1 MKLDDN
7 LKKKINLL
15 QKLKNN
21 NIADEKQ
28 ITSINYIEGKKLKL
42 NAEED
47 ILLFQL
53 SECIKNKQ
61 SIFKFLLED
70 QKGNE
75 DERNN

>member
-1 MKLDDN
+1 MKLDDD

-28 ITSINYIEGKKLKL
+28 ITSINYIEGRKLKL

-47 ILLFQL
+47 MLLFQL
-53 SECIKNKQ
+53 SECIKNRQ
-61 SIFKFLLED
+61 SILKFLLEE
-70 QKGNE
+70 QKGNQ
-75 DERNN
+75 DEWNN

>member
-7 LKKKINLL
+7 IKKKMIFL

-21 NIADEKQ
+21 NIVDERQ
-28 ITSINYIEGKKLKL
+28 VVSINYIDGKKLKL

-47 ILLFQL
+47 IFLLQL

-61 SIFKFLLED
+61 SILKFLLEE

-75 DERNN
+75 NERND

>member
-7 LKKKINLL
+7 IKKKMNFL

-21 NIADEKQ
+21 NIVDERQ
-28 ITSINYIEGKKLKL
+28 VVSINYIDGKKLKL

-47 ILLFQL
+47 IFLLQL

-61 SIFKFLLED
+61 SILRFLLEE
-70 QKGNE
+70 QKGHE

>member
-7 LKKKINLL
+7 IKKKMNFL

-21 NIADEKQ
+21 NIVDERQ
-28 ITSINYIEGKKLKL
+28 VVSINYIDGKKLKL

-47 ILLFQL
+47 IFLLQL

-61 SIFKFLLED
+61 SILKFLLEE

>member
-7 LKKKINLL
+7 IKKKMNFL

-21 NIADEKQ
+21 NITDERQ
-28 ITSINYIEGKKLKL
+28 VVSINYIEGKKLKL

-47 ILLFQL
+47 IFLLQL

-61 SIFKFLLED
+61 SILKFLLEE

-75 DERNN
+75 DERND

>member
-7 LKKKINLL
+7 IKKKMNFL

-21 NIADEKQ
+21 NITDERQ
-28 ITSINYIEGKKLKL
+28 VVSINYIEGKKLKL

-47 ILLFQL
+47 IFLLQL

-61 SIFKFLLED
+61 SILKFLLEE

>member
-1 MKLDDN
+1 MKLDDDI
-7 LKKKINLL
+7 KKKMNFL

-21 NIADEKQ
+21 NIVDERQ
-28 ITSINYIEGKKLKL
+28 VVSINYIEGKKLKL

-47 ILLFQL
+47 VFLLQL

-61 SIFKFLLED
+61 SILKFLLEE
-70 QKGNE
+70 QKGQE

>member
-7 LKKKINLL
+7 IKKKMNFL

-21 NIADEKQ
+21 NIIDERQ
-28 ITSINYIEGKKLKL
+28 VVSINYIEGKKLKL
-42 NAEED
+42 NTEED
-47 ILLFQL
+47 IFLLQL

-61 SIFKFLLED
+61 SILKFLLEE

>member
-7 LKKKINLL
+7 TKKKMNFL

-21 NIADEKQ
+21 NIVDERQ
-28 ITSINYIEGKKLKL
+28 VVSINYIDGKKLKL

-47 ILLFQL
+47 VFLLQL

-61 SIFKFLLED
+61 SILKFLLEE
-70 QKGNE
+70 QKGHE

>member
-7 LKKKINLL
+7 IKKKMNFL

-21 NIADEKQ
+21 NIVDERQ
-28 ITSINYIEGKKLKL
+28 VVSINYIDGKKLKL

-47 ILLFQL
+47 IFLLQL

-61 SIFKFLLED
+61 SILKFLLEE

-75 DERNN
+75 DERND

>member
-7 LKKKINLL
+7 IKKKMNFL

-21 NIADEKQ
+21 NIVDERQ
-28 ITSINYIEGKKLKL
+28 VVSINYIEGKKLKL

-47 ILLFQL
+47 IFLLQL

-61 SIFKFLLED
+61 SILKFLLEE

>member
-1 MKLDDN
+1 MKLDDDI
-7 LKKKINLL
+7 KKKMNFL

-21 NIADEKQ
+21 NITDERQ
-28 ITSINYIEGKKLKL
+28 VVSINYIEGKKLKL

-47 ILLFQL
+47 IFLLQL

-61 SIFKFLLED
+61 SILKFLLEE

-75 DERNN
+75 NERND

>member
-7 LKKKINLL
+7 IKKKMIFL

-21 NIADEKQ
+21 NIVDERQ
-28 ITSINYIEGKKLKL
+28 VVSINYIDGKKLKL

-47 ILLFQL
+47 IFLLQL

-61 SIFKFLLED
+61 SILKFLLEE
-70 QKGNE
+70 QKGHE

>member
-1 MKLDDN
+1 MKLDDDI
-7 LKKKINLL
+7 KKKMNFL
-15 QKLKNN
+15 QKLKKN
-21 NIADEKQ
+21 NITDERQ
-28 ITSINYIEGKKLKL
+28 VVSINYIDGKKLKL

-47 ILLFQL
+47 IFLLQL

-61 SIFKFLLED
+61 SILKFLLEE